1 MKEPGTDDAVPFRK
15 PMTTILQ
22 RLIPLCVATT
32 ILFAAEP
39 PAQPTVE
46 IEEDV
51 YSFEPA
57 NNGAGPM
64 WCRGSTCLVR
74 VGDDVFASGLETIR
88 EAKPLNNCRW
98 LLFKRGP
105 EGWKLLRADPV
116 GRTREPSPLVGFPGG
131 RVFLS
136 ANPTLATDP
145 QAYAGPARPELLE
158 FKVADPAA
166 APDTLLPVWEGEPKF
181 TEHSYRSFAADG
193 PAGELVLFQNIDYT
207 HAEWTFRDRDGRWS
221 AQGRLKW
228 PWGAEYAKPQ
238 PIRVCYPNVAL
249 KNRAVHLC
257 GVSDIIEPNP
267 VWREFKKQLTGREWD
282 YDFRRLFYTWTPDI
296 TKTPFA
302 PWVELASREKTCGW
316 ITPEDLWVAPDGA
329 AHILWT
335 DRAIDERL
343 RAKFFPEAKQSHALN
358 YAVLRD
364 GKVLRRH
371 TLLEAREGGPNETPG
386 AARFHVTPSKRLW
399 VIAFVSGT
407 DKSGVAVSENR
418 LMPMDTNGN
427 VGPSVRVPLRK
438 PFTSFFTT
446 TVRAGSPPSTWIE
459 LLGHQAGQSQTI
471 SYARIRLP

>member
-1 MKEPGTDDAVPFRK
+1 LFCALT
-15 PMTTILQ
+15 
-22 RLIPLCVATT
+22 AT
-32 ILFAAEP
+32 LFGAEP
-39 PAQPTVE
+39 QPKPTVE
-46 IEEDV
+46 LEEDV

-88 EAKPLNNCRW
+88 DAKPLNNCRW
-98 LLFKRGP
+98 SLFKRGP

-116 GRTREPSPLVGFPGG
+116 GRTREPCPLTGFPSG

-136 ANPTLATDP
+136 ANPTLVTDP

-158 FKVADPAA
+158 FTVADPAA
-166 APDTLLPVWEGEPKF
+166 PPKSLLPLWEGEPKF

-193 PAGELVLFQNIDYT
+193 PAGEWILFQNIDYT
-207 HAEWTFRDRDGRWS
+207 HAEWTFRDRAGRWA

-228 PWGAEYAKPQ
+228 PWGAEYDKPQ

-249 KNRAVHLC
+249 KSRAVHFC
-257 GVSDIIEPNP
+257 GVSDIVEPNP
-267 VWREFKKQLTGREWD
+267 AWREFKKQLTGREWD
-282 YDFRRLFYTWTPDI
+282 YDFRRLFYTWTPDL
-296 TKTPFA
+296 TKTPFS

-343 RAKFFPEAKQSHALN
+343 REKFFSEAKQSHALN

-371 TLLEAREGGPNETPG
+371 TLLEAREGGPNEIPG
-386 AARFHVTPSKRLW
+386 TARFHVTPDNRLW
-399 VIAFVSGT
+399 VIGYVSGT
-407 DKSGVAVSENR
+407 DKSGSAVSENR

-427 VGPSVRVPLRK
+427 VGPSLRVPLRK
-438 PFTSFFTT
+438 PFTSFFTAT
-446 TVRAGSPPSTWIE
+446 LRAGSAPSDWLE

>member
-1 MKEPGTDDAVPFRK
+1 
-15 PMTTILQ
+15 MTETRSL
-22 RLIPLCVATT
+22 LMLCVLTAAG
-32 ILFAAEP
+32 FAAEP
-39 PAQPTVE
+39 APKPVVE

-51 YSFEPA
+51 YSFESA

-88 EAKPLNNCRW
+88 DAKPLNNCRW

-105 EGWKLLRADPV
+105 GGWRLLRADPV

-136 ANPTLATDP
+136 ANPTLVTDP

-158 FKVADPAA
+158 FATADPAA
-166 APDTLLPVWEGEPKF
+166 PPTTLLPVWEGQPKF

-207 HAEWTFRDRDGRWS
+207 HAEWTFRDSDGRWS

-249 KNRAVHLC
+249 QSRAVHFC

-267 VWREFKKQLTGREWD
+267 AWREFKKQLTGREWD

-296 TKTPFA
+296 TRTPFA

-316 ITPEDLWVAPDGA
+316 VTPEDLWVAPNGA
-329 AHILWT
+329 VHVLWT

-343 RAKFFPEAKQSHALN
+343 REKFFPEAKQSHALN

-364 GKVLRRH
+364 GSVLRRH
-371 TLLEAREGGPNETPG
+371 TLLEAREGGPNEIPG
-386 AARFHVTPSKRLW
+386 TARFHVAPDNRLR
-399 VIAFVSGT
+399 VIGYVSGT
-407 DKSGVAVSENR
+407 DKSGGAVSENR
-418 LMPMDTNGN
+418 LMEIDANGG
-427 VGPSVRVPLRK
+427 VGASVRVPLRK
-438 PFTSFFTT
+438 PFTSFFTAT
-446 TVRAGSPPSTWIE
+446 ARAGSAPSAWVE
-459 LLGHQAGQSQTI
+459 LLGPRAGQPQTI